1 MLSKLIIFAFL
12 GISLG
17 FQRSSNVRFLRSK
30 SVLNSYNNEKIN
42 GEYEP
47 FKDSDFLS
55 IYDPSTSDDKTIK
68 KASNSMQY
76 HKVLPAMSL
85 LAILSLA
92 GNVDAVDLNV
102 VDAPLQGMA
111 LYLRYFLCGG
121 LCCSFSHGI
130 AVPFDVVKTRLQTS
144 ASDYKD
150 TNVISVAKNIADK
163 EGFGMLFSGLGPTL
177 SGYLIQGSLK
187 YGFYE
192 IFKPLVCAELYHL
205 DLILPDSSS
214 GRLLT
219 FAISGFFAEFIG
231 STFLSPFEA
240 ARIRLVTTPTF
251 ADGVVDC
258 MNRIV
263 REEKIESLFRGLP
276 AVFAKQIPF
285 TVVQLASFEFI
296 TTSIYSYL
304 SRSDNDFDFNEVSK
318 YKYAISGVSAVGM

>member
-17 FQRSSNVRFLRSK
+17 FQRSSNVRFLHSK
-30 SVLNSYNNEKIN
+30 SVLNSYNNEKID
-42 GEYEP
+42 GEFEP

-55 IYDPSTSDDKTIK
+55 MYNLSTSDDKIIN

-92 GNVDAVDLNV
+92 GNADAVDLTV
-102 VDAPLQGMA
+102 VDAPLQGIA
-111 LYLRYFLCGG
+111 LYSRYFICGG

-150 TNVISVAKNIADK
+150 TNVISVAKSIADK

-192 IFKPLVCAELYHL
+192 IFKPLVFGELYHL
-205 DLILPDSSS
+205 DIIIPDSTS
-214 GRLLT
+214 GIFIYVWT
-219 FAISGFFAEFIG
+219 F
-231 STFLSPFEA
+231 
-240 ARIRLVTTPTF
+240 
-251 ADGVVDC
+251 
-258 MNRIV
+258 M
-263 REEKIESLFRGLP
+263 
-276 AVFAKQIPF
+276 
-285 TVVQLASFEFI
+285 
-296 TTSIYSYL
+296 
-304 SRSDNDFDFNEVSK
+304 
-318 YKYAISGVSAVGM
+318 YKYLYMSV